1 MRLTITTIELLVST
15 ILKVYSFQ
23 IYRCVNNAIKMFLCA
38 PSRVCYLMAKNI
50 TLAII
55 SSTYNIDDVN
65 LISNINYGRSLYSLL
80 ALQR

>member
-55 SSTYNIDDVN
+55 SIKMQFNIQ
-65 LISNINYGRSLYSLL
+65 Y
-80 ALQR
+80 